1 MDKVAPMSLK
11 ELYSFK
17 ITDEMKKKMQKYDN
31 LNWSA
36 WIRMQINK
44 KIDEMEHFEKLSD
57 TNYCAQCGKRL
68 YNEEDK
74 FCGSCGTK
82 IIHTGK

>member
-1 MDKVAPMSLK
+1 MDKVASMSLK

-36 WIRMQINK
+36 WIRTQISK
-44 KIDEMEHFEKLSD
+44 KIDELDHLEKLSD
-57 TNYCAQCGKRL
+57 INFCPQCGKRL
-68 YNEEDK
+68 YTGEDK
-74 FCGSCGTK
+74 FCGSCGAK
-82 IIHTGK
+82 IIHTV